1 MIGMEVDSLD
11 EPVSEASIYHQM
23 VLARYGGYYP
33 TSKRNSD
40 SSARASKCWPHALVG
55 RREQPLPV
63 WRNTRVF
70 LGDKICVLR
79 TPSEKLRTRSV
90 RSPGKKKENVTPS
103 QPTGKSLRP
112 GGPGAGG

>member
-63 WRNTRVF
+63 GGIPEFF
-70 LGDKICVLR
+70 LVTKSAFYGRLR
-79 TPSEKLRTRSV
+79 EVTDAQRPLLPRPFAGE
-90 RSPGKKKENVTPS
+90 KKERKRDRQT
-103 QPTGKSLRP
+103 RP
-112 GGPGAGG
+112 GAKT

>member
-63 WRNTRVF
+63 GGIPEFFLVTKSVVACGHHLVGTLAASIDTLLYSLTQPMAPSTRACMV
-70 LGDKICVLR
+70 
-79 TPSEKLRTRSV
+79 
-90 RSPGKKKENVTPS
+90 
-103 QPTGKSLRP
+103 
-112 GGPGAGG
+112 